1 MSQLK
6 LKKGSTTDI
15 CNLVRKTDYNTKISE
30 NDVAKRTEYNGL
42 VKKLKILVLL
52 ILVIQLEKLIITQ
65 K

>member
-30 NDVAKRTEYNGL
+30 NDVAKKTEYNGL

>member
-30 NDVAKRTEYNGL
+30 NDVAKKTECNGL